1 MLSKMALRPFSC
13 SRLTQLL
20 LLLERRLAFSLF
32 ITIKDTR
39 FEKRKHSGCAGVAT
53 LIVVLTSRRCACV
66 RSRWG
71 RYT

>member
-39 FEKRKHSGCAGVAT
+39 FEKRKHSGCAGVAP
-53 LIVVLTSRRCACV
+53 
-66 RSRWG
+66 
-71 RYT
+71 